1 MFQAIAG
8 TGTETTSRKL
18 PPVVERIERQTPE
31 SPSPICVL
39 VVGMAGSGKTT
50 LMAQLQQSTIAVEE
64 EGEEQGGEEEEQAC
78 DEKTAAT
85 SHDTSKMPAYCINLD
100 PATLDVPYSPSIDI
114 RDTVDY
120 KVRSNKSCRQW
131 WDPDGSFETN
141 S

>member
-64 EGEEQGGEEEEQAC
+64 EKGGEEEEQAC

-131 WDPDGSFETN
+131 WEPNGSFETN